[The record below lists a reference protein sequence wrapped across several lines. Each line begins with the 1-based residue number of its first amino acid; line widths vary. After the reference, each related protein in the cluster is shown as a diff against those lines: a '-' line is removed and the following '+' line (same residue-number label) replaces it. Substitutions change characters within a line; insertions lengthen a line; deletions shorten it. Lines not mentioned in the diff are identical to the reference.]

1 MIQRY
6 KAIPVRYAGIFFVRK
21 VFLIN
26 AILLYLPVIIFGNK
40 LMLVLF
46 VGLHF
51 SGSLFKAMC
60 LSI

>member
-1 MIQRY
+1 M
-6 KAIPVRYAGIFFVRK
+6 PGLFFVRK

-26 AILLYLPVIIFGNK
+26 ALLLYLPVIIFGNK
-40 LMLVLF
+40 LRLVLF

-51 SGSLFKAMC
+51 SGSLFKAMR